1 MPIDFA
7 KGIATQA
14 LNNGLRKVAGNLPG
28 LLGKIRGKQG
38 ARESSETTDL
48 DNAKTPGVSPKLIQ
62 FPLDIDSD
70 PGVGNHGHYIIFY
83 INEFTKTQLRFGDFK
98 ESEEKGKENMQK
110 AETEMELSDKVKVP
124 KSVGGNTITLTTEEL
139 KKQALEKGKN
149 LLSDAQGY
157 DSRNFVKME
166 NIQNQ
171 FKDDT
176 LIQRKQ
182 GGGYSQLNHNAT
194 NSNTNNT
201 SSYTGV
207 SSRTKQTPI
216 QEKVK
221 ANYEKNNVRV
231 KMPTRKR
238 LDTAIALYMPAQV
251 QVTYGAKYTDTEIS
265 ALAGAIGQAVG
276 DMTAGMSLSDTYNKV
291 VPMITEGLQK
301 TALLKVADIIDGI
314 GISGVREAVEIGRA
328 EVIADRMQLA
338 FKGVDRRSFQYTFKM
353 IPRNSREADEIK
365 KIVSA
370 FKFNMMPEYK
380 EGESRDT
387 LNYPATFNIEY
398 HYRGKENTYL
408 NRVSECFL
416 ENMQVSYGGDRYKTF
431 DPHNNEGAP
440 PVETSITLA
449 FKEIDVMHRQKMVD
463 GF

>member
-1 MPIDFA
+1 MAIDFA
-7 KGIATQA
+7 KGIATTVVNQ
-14 LNNGLRKVAGNLPG
+14 GLRKVAGNVPG
-28 LLGKIRGKQG
+28 ILGKIRGKQG
-38 ARESSETTDL
+38 VRDSSDVADIE
-48 DNAKTPGVSPKLIQ
+48 NAKISGVSPKLLS

-83 INEFTKTQLRFGDFK
+83 INEFDKTQLKFGDFVPD
-98 ESEEKGKENMQK
+98 EGKKNMEK
-110 AETEMELSDKVKVP
+110 AEVEMGLTDKVKVP
-124 KSVGGNTITLTTEEL
+124 KSVGGNVISQAEAEI
-139 KKQALEKGKN
+139 KKQGG
-149 LLSDAQGY
+149 SFQY
-157 DSRNFVKME
+157 DSKNFIKME

-176 LIQRKQ
+176 LIQRRQ
-182 GGGYSQLNHNAT
+182 GGGYSQLNHNT
-194 NSNTNNT
+194 TVGNTNNSGQET
-201 SSYTGV
+201 SAYAN
-207 SSRTKQTPI
+207 TKTVQFN
-216 QEKVK
+216 ERLKN
-221 ANYEKNNVRV
+221 NYKNNVRV
-231 KMPTRKR
+231 TMPSRKR

-251 QVTYGAKYTDTEIS
+251 QVTYGAKYTDTEVS
-265 ALAGAIGQAVG
+265 ALAGALGQAVG
-276 DMTAGMSLSDTYNKV
+276 DMSAGASLSDTYNKV
-291 VPMITEGLQK
+291 VPMVTEGLQK
-301 TALLKVADIIDGI
+301 KALLMGADLLDGI
-314 GISGVREAVEIGRA
+314 GISGAREAIEIGRA

-338 FKGVDRRSFQYTFKM
+338 FKGVDRRAFQYTFKM

-380 EGESRDT
+380 GGQGSARDT

-431 DPHNNEGAP
+431 DPHNSEGAP

-449 FKEIDVMHRQKMVD
+449 FKEIEIMHREKMKD

>member
-7 KGIATQA
+7 KGIATSVVNQ
-14 LNNGLRKVAGNLPG
+14 GLRKVAGNVPG
-28 LLGKIRGKQG
+28 ILGKIRGKQG
-38 ARESSETTDL
+38 VRDSSDVADIE
-48 DNAKTPGVSPKLIQ
+48 NAKISGVSPKLLS

-83 INEFTKTQLRFGDFK
+83 INEFDKTQLKFGDFVPD
-98 ESEEKGKENMQK
+98 EGKKNMEK
-110 AETEMELSDKVKVP
+110 AEVEMGLTDKVKVP
-124 KSVGGNTITLTTEEL
+124 KSVGGNVISQAEAEI
-139 KKQALEKGKN
+139 KKQGG
-149 LLSDAQGY
+149 SFQY
-157 DSRNFVKME
+157 DSKNFIKME

-176 LIQRKQ
+176 LIQRRQ
-182 GGGYSQLNHNAT
+182 GGGYSQLNHNYPT
-194 NSNTNNT
+194 SNTNNDGQVT
-201 SSYTGV
+201 SAYAN
-207 SSRTKQTPI
+207 TKTVQFNETL
-216 QEKVK
+216 KN
-221 ANYEKNNVRV
+221 NYKNNVRV
-231 KMPTRKR
+231 TMPSRKR

-265 ALAGAIGQAVG
+265 ALAGALGQAVG
-276 DMTAGMSLSDTYNKV
+276 DMTAGASLSDTYNKV
-291 VPMITEGLQK
+291 IPMVTEGLQK
-301 TALLKVADIIDGI
+301 KALLMGADLLDGI
-314 GISGVREAVEIGRA
+314 GISGAREAIEIGRA

-338 FKGVDRRSFQYTFKM
+338 FKGVDRRAFQYAFKM

-380 EGESRDT
+380 EGTQRDT

-398 HYRGKENTYL
+398 HYRGKQNTYL

-431 DPHNNEGAP
+431 DPHNSEGAP
-440 PVETSITLA
+440 PVETTITLA
-449 FKEIDVMHRQKMVD
+449 FKEIEIMHREKMKD

>member
-1 MPIDFA
+1 MAIDFA
-7 KGIATQA
+7 KGIATTVVNQ
-14 LNNGLRKVAGNLPG
+14 GLRKVAGNVPG
-28 LLGKIRGKQG
+28 ILGKIRGKQG
-38 ARESSETTDL
+38 VRDSSDIADIE
-48 DNAKTPGVSPKLIQ
+48 NAKISGVSPKLLS

-83 INEFTKTQLRFGDFK
+83 INEFDKTQLKFGDFVPD
-98 ESEEKGKENMQK
+98 EGKKNMEK
-110 AETEMELSDKVKVP
+110 AEVEMGLTDKVKVP
-124 KSVGGNTITLTTEEL
+124 KSVGGNVISQAEAEI
-139 KKQALEKGKN
+139 KKQGG
-149 LLSDAQGY
+149 SFQY
-157 DSRNFVKME
+157 DSKNFIKME

-176 LIQRKQ
+176 LIQRRQ
-182 GGGYSQLNHNAT
+182 GGGYSQLNHNT
-194 NSNTNNT
+194 TVGNTNNSGQET
-201 SSYTGV
+201 SAYAN
-207 SSRTKQTPI
+207 TKTVQFN
-216 QEKVK
+216 ERLKN
-221 ANYEKNNVRV
+221 NYKNNVRV
-231 KMPTRKR
+231 TMPSRKR

-251 QVTYGAKYTDTEIS
+251 QVTYGAKYTDTEVS
-265 ALAGAIGQAVG
+265 ALAGALGQAVG
-276 DMTAGMSLSDTYNKV
+276 DMSAGASLSDTYNKV
-291 VPMITEGLQK
+291 IPMVTEGLQK
-301 TALLKVADIIDGI
+301 KALLMGADLLDGI
-314 GISGVREAVEIGRA
+314 GISGAREAIEIGRA

-338 FKGVDRRSFQYTFKM
+338 FKNVDRRSFQYTFKM

-380 EGESRDT
+380 GGQGSARDT

-431 DPHNNEGAP
+431 DPHNSEGAP

-449 FKEIDVMHRQKMVD
+449 FKEIQIMHREKMKD
-463 GF
+463 GV

>member
-1 MPIDFA
+1 MAIDFA
-7 KGIATQA
+7 KGIATTVVNQ
-14 LNNGLRKVAGNLPG
+14 GLRKVAGNVPG
-28 LLGKIRGKQG
+28 ILGKIRGKQG
-38 ARESSETTDL
+38 VRDSSDIADIE
-48 DNAKTPGVSPKLIQ
+48 NAKISGVSPKLLS

-83 INEFTKTQLRFGDFK
+83 INEFDKTQLKFGDFVPD
-98 ESEEKGKENMQK
+98 EGKKNMEK
-110 AETEMELSDKVKVP
+110 AEVEMGLTDKVKVP
-124 KSVGGNTITLTTEEL
+124 KSVGGNVISQAEAEI
-139 KKQALEKGKN
+139 KKQGG
-149 LLSDAQGY
+149 SFQY
-157 DSRNFVKME
+157 DSKNFIKME

-176 LIQRKQ
+176 LIQRRQ
-182 GGGYSQLNHNAT
+182 GGGYSQLNHNT
-194 NSNTNNT
+194 TVGNTNNSGELT
-201 SSYTGV
+201 SAYGP
-207 SSRTKQTPI
+207 TKTVQFNETL
-216 QEKVK
+216 KN
-221 ANYEKNNVRV
+221 NYKNNVRV
-231 KMPTRKR
+231 TMPSRKR

-251 QVTYGAKYTDTEIS
+251 QVTYGAKYTDTEVS
-265 ALAGAIGQAVG
+265 ALAGALGQAVG
-276 DMTAGMSLSDTYNKV
+276 DMSAGASLSDTYNKV
-291 VPMITEGLQK
+291 VPMVTEGLQK
-301 TALLKVADIIDGI
+301 KALLMGADLLDGI
-314 GISGVREAVEIGRA
+314 GISGAREAIEIGRA

-338 FKGVDRRSFQYTFKM
+338 FKGVDRRAFQYTFKM

-380 EGESRDT
+380 EGTQRDT

-398 HYRGKENTYL
+398 HYRGKQNTYL

-431 DPHNNEGAP
+431 DPHNSEGAP

-449 FKEIDVMHRQKMVD
+449 FKEIEIMHREKMKD

>member
-1 MPIDFA
+1 MAIDFA
-7 KGIATQA
+7 KGIATTVVNQ
-14 LNNGLRKVAGNLPG
+14 GLRKVAGNVPG
-28 LLGKIRGKQG
+28 ILGKIRGKQG
-38 ARESSETTDL
+38 VRDSSDIADIE
-48 DNAKTPGVSPKLIQ
+48 NAKISGVSPKLLS

-83 INEFTKTQLRFGDFK
+83 INEFDKTQLKFGDFVPD
-98 ESEEKGKENMQK
+98 EGKKNMEK
-110 AETEMELSDKVKVP
+110 AEVEMGLTDKVKVP
-124 KSVGGNTITLTTEEL
+124 KSVGGNVISQAEAEI
-139 KKQALEKGKN
+139 KKQGG
-149 LLSDAQGY
+149 SFQY
-157 DSRNFVKME
+157 DSKNFIKME

-176 LIQRKQ
+176 LIQRRQ
-182 GGGYSQLNHNAT
+182 GGGYSQLNHNT
-194 NSNTNNT
+194 TVGNTYNSGQETSAYANTKTVQFNERLKNN
-201 SSYTGV
+201 Y
-207 SSRTKQTPI
+207 
-216 QEKVK
+216 
-221 ANYEKNNVRV
+221 KNNVRV
-231 KMPTRKR
+231 TMPSRKR

-251 QVTYGAKYTDTEIS
+251 QVTYGAKYTDTEVS
-265 ALAGAIGQAVG
+265 ALAGALGQAVG
-276 DMTAGMSLSDTYNKV
+276 DMSAGASLSDTYNKV
-291 VPMITEGLQK
+291 IPMVTEGLQK
-301 TALLKVADIIDGI
+301 KALLMGADLLDGI
-314 GISGVREAVEIGRA
+314 GISGAREAIEIGRA

-338 FKGVDRRSFQYTFKM
+338 FKGVDRRAFQYTFKM

-380 EGESRDT
+380 GGQGSARDT

-431 DPHNNEGAP
+431 DPHNSEGAP

-449 FKEIDVMHRQKMVD
+449 FKEIEIMHREKMKD

>member
-124 KSVGGNTITLTTEEL
+124 KSVGGNTIALTTEEL

-194 NSNTNNT
+194 SSNTNNT
-201 SSYTGV
+201 TRV
-207 SSRTKQTPI
+207 PTILAKAKQTPI

-238 LDTAIALYMPAQV
+238 LDTAIALYMPARV

-291 VPMITEGLQK
+291 VPMVTEGLQK
-301 TALLKVADIIDGI
+301 KALLMGADLLDGI

-440 PVETSITLA
+440 PVETSIVLA

>member
-7 KGIATQA
+7 KGIATTVVNQ
-14 LNNGLRKVAGNLPG
+14 GLRKVAGNVPG
-28 LLGKIRGKQG
+28 ILGKIRGKQG
-38 ARESSETTDL
+38 IRDTSDIADIE
-48 DNAKTPGVSPKLIQ
+48 NAKTSGLSPKLLQ
-62 FPLDIDSD
+62 FPSDIDSD

-83 INEFTKTQLRFGDFK
+83 INEFDKTQLKFGDFVPD
-98 ESEEKGKENMQK
+98 EGKKNMEK
-110 AETEMELSDKVKVP
+110 AEVEMGLTDKVKVP
-124 KSVGGNTITLTTEEL
+124 KSIGGNIISQTETEI
-139 KKQALEKGKN
+139 KKLGGSFQ
-149 LLSDAQGY
+149 Y
-157 DSRNFVKME
+157 DSKNFIKME
-166 NIQNQ
+166 NIQNH

-182 GGGYSQLNHNAT
+182 GYGYSQLNHNYPT
-194 NSNTNNT
+194 SNTNNDGQVT
-201 SSYTGV
+201 SAYAN
-207 SSRTKQTPI
+207 TKTVQFNETL
-216 QEKVK
+216 KN
-221 ANYEKNNVRV
+221 NYKNNVRV
-231 KMPTRKR
+231 TMPSRKR

-251 QVTYGAKYTDTEIS
+251 QVTYGAKYTDTEVS
-265 ALAGAIGQAVG
+265 ALAGALGQAVG
-276 DMTAGMSLSDTYNKV
+276 DMSAGASLSDTYNKV
-291 VPMITEGLQK
+291 IPMVTEGLQK
-301 TALLKVADIIDGI
+301 KALLMGADLLDGI
-314 GISGVREAVEIGRA
+314 GISGAREAIEIGRA

-353 IPRNSREADEIK
+353 IPRSSREADEIK

-380 EGESRDT
+380 GGQGSARDT

-431 DPHNNEGAP
+431 DPHNSEGAP

-449 FKEIDVMHRQKMVD
+449 FKEIEIMHREKMKD

>member
-62 FPLDIDSD
+62 FPLDKDSD

-124 KSVGGNTITLTTEEL
+124 KSVGGNTIALTTEEL

-149 LLSDAQGY
+149 LLTDLQGY

-194 NSNTNNT
+194 SSNTNNT
-201 SSYTGV
+201 TRV
-207 SSRTKQTPI
+207 PTILAKAKQTPI

-221 ANYEKNNVRV
+221 ANYDKNNVRV

-291 VPMITEGLQK
+291 VPMVTEGLQK
-301 TALLKVADIIDGI
+301 KALLMGADLLDGI

>member
-1 MPIDFA
+1 MAIDFA
-7 KGIATQA
+7 KGIATTVVNQ
-14 LNNGLRKVAGNLPG
+14 GLRKVAGNVPG
-28 LLGKIRGKQG
+28 ILGKIRGKQG
-38 ARESSETTDL
+38 VRDSSDVADIE
-48 DNAKTPGVSPKLIQ
+48 NAKISGVRPKLLS

-83 INEFTKTQLRFGDFK
+83 INEFDKTQLKFGDFVPD
-98 ESEEKGKENMQK
+98 EGKKNMEK
-110 AETEMELSDKVKVP
+110 AEVEMGLTDKVKVP
-124 KSVGGNTITLTTEEL
+124 KSVGGNVISQAEAEI
-139 KKQALEKGKN
+139 KKQGG
-149 LLSDAQGY
+149 SFQY
-157 DSRNFVKME
+157 DSKNFIKME

-176 LIQRKQ
+176 LIQRRQ
-182 GGGYSQLNHNAT
+182 GGGYSQLNHNT
-194 NSNTNNT
+194 TVGNTNNSGQET
-201 SSYTGV
+201 SAYGP
-207 SSRTKQTPI
+207 TKTVQFNETL
-216 QEKVK
+216 KN
-221 ANYEKNNVRV
+221 NYKNNVRV
-231 KMPTRKR
+231 TMPSRKR

-251 QVTYGAKYTDTEIS
+251 QVTYGAKYTDTEVS
-265 ALAGAIGQAVG
+265 ALAGALGQAVG
-276 DMTAGMSLSDTYNKV
+276 DMSAGASLSDTYNKV
-291 VPMITEGLQK
+291 VPMVTEGLQK
-301 TALLKVADIIDGI
+301 KALLMGADLLDGI
-314 GISGVREAVEIGRA
+314 GISGAREAIEIGRA

-338 FKGVDRRSFQYTFKM
+338 FKGVDRRAFQYTFKM

-380 EGESRDT
+380 GGQGSARDT

-431 DPHNNEGAP
+431 DPHNSEGAP

-449 FKEIDVMHRQKMVD
+449 FKEIEIMHREKMKD

>member
-1 MPIDFA
+1 MAIDFA
-7 KGIATQA
+7 KGIATTVVNQ
-14 LNNGLRKVAGNLPG
+14 GLRKVAGNVPG
-28 LLGKIRGKQG
+28 ILGKIRGKQG
-38 ARESSETTDL
+38 VRDSSDIADIE
-48 DNAKTPGVSPKLIQ
+48 NAKISGVSPKLLS

-83 INEFTKTQLRFGDFK
+83 INEFDKTQLKFGDFVPD
-98 ESEEKGKENMQK
+98 EGKKNMEK
-110 AETEMELSDKVKVP
+110 AEVEMGLTDKVKVP
-124 KSVGGNTITLTTEEL
+124 KSVGGNVISQAEAEI
-139 KKQALEKGKN
+139 KKQGG
-149 LLSDAQGY
+149 SFQY
-157 DSRNFVKME
+157 DSKNFIKME

-176 LIQRKQ
+176 LIQRRQ
-182 GGGYSQLNHNAT
+182 CGGYSQLNHNT
-194 NSNTNNT
+194 TVGNTNNSGQET
-201 SSYTGV
+201 SAYAN
-207 SSRTKQTPI
+207 TKTVQFN
-216 QEKVK
+216 ERLKN
-221 ANYEKNNVRV
+221 NYKNNVRV
-231 KMPTRKR
+231 TMPSRKR

-265 ALAGAIGQAVG
+265 ALAGALGQAVG
-276 DMTAGMSLSDTYNKV
+276 DMSAGASLSDTYNKV
-291 VPMITEGLQK
+291 VPMVTEGLQK
-301 TALLKVADIIDGI
+301 KALLMGADLLDGI
-314 GISGVREAVEIGRA
+314 GISGAREAIEIGRA

-338 FKGVDRRSFQYTFKM
+338 FKGVDRRAFQYTFKM

-380 EGESRDT
+380 GGQGSARDT

-431 DPHNNEGAP
+431 EPHADDGAP

-449 FKEIDVMHRQKMVD
+449 FKEIEIITRERIFE
-463 GF
+463 GY